1 MSQQLVANTDLTTTG
16 VSAGTY
22 GNSAYHPVV
31 TVGTDGRITSVT
43 NTVITISTNASDITV
58 TGNVTANSIIPTS
71 TAKPQNGLYLAAA
84 NSLGFSANAIASF
97 SIDGTG
103 SLNLSK
109 SYTEGVV
116 SIGNS
121 GASQTLS
128 LANGTLQT
136 TTLTANCTFTMPTI
150 TAGKSFTLIANTGTG
165 NFTTTT
171 FTSVKWSGGTA
182 PTVTNTANRW
192 DIFTFFSDGTNWYG
206 NASQNFS

>member
-31 TVGTDGRITSVT
+31 TVGTDGRVTSVT

-71 TAKPQNGLYLAAA
+71 TVKPQNGIYLAAA
-84 NSLGFSANAIASF
+84 NSLGFSANSIAAFSVDANGSF
-97 SIDGTG
+97 
-103 SLNLSK
+103 NLSK

-121 GASQTLS
+121 GTTQTLS
-128 LANGTLQT
+128 LANGTYQT
-136 TTLTANCTFTMPTI
+136 VTLDNNCTFTMPSAV
-150 TAGKSFTLIANTGTG
+150 AGKSFILAITQDGTG
-165 NFTTTT
+165 GRTAT
-171 FTSVKWSGGTA
+171 FTSVKWPAGTA
-182 PTVTNTANRW
+182 PTITTDAYGN
-192 DIFTFFSDGTNWYG
+192 DLIGFFSNTTTWFGVS
-206 NASQNFS
+206 AQNFS